1 MRRRSFTAL
10 LAGKGPVLGTWLQIP
25 HPEVGEI
32 IGASGFDYGI
42 VDLEHGHFGLERA
55 VDLLRGC
62 DAAGIAPLARVRGVA
77 GIAPVLDAG
86 AVAVVVPGIA
96 SAAMA
101 REAVA
106 ATRYAPSGMRGACP
120 CVRAGDHF
128 IRDWERFTSA
138 TEAGCI
144 ALVESGDGI
153 AAIEEIVA
161 VPGLAAVMAGPFDL
175 AVSLGHRGDWR
186 HPDVQRG
193 LDRLI
198 AAADA
203 AALPVM
209 MPVFDTDPGAGAVQ
223 IAAWRARGIRIF
235 AVGTDKILLADAAS
249 RWAGLARER
258 NVG

>member
-1 MRRRSFTAL
+1 MRRRSFAAL

-25 HPEVGEI
+25 HPETAEI
-32 IGASGFDYGI
+32 IAAGGFDYAI

-62 DAAGIAPLARVRGVA
+62 DAAGLAPLARVRSIDA
-77 GIAPVLDAG
+77 IAPVLDAG
-86 AVAVVVPGIA
+86 AVAVVVPGVA

-101 REAVA
+101 RDAVA
-106 ATRYAPSGMRGACP
+106 ATRYAPAGTRGACP

-128 IRDWERFTSA
+128 IRDWKRFETA

-161 VPGLAAVMAGPFDL
+161 VPGLTAVMAGPFDL

-186 HPDVQRG
+186 HPAVQRG

-198 AAADA
+198 AAAEA
-203 AALPVM
+203 VSLPVIL
-209 MPVFDTDPGAGAVQ
+209 PVFDPDPVAGAAQ
-223 IAAWRARGIRIF
+223 IAAWRARGIRVFTI
-235 AVGTDKILLADAAS
+235 GTDKILLADAAS
-249 RWAGLARER
+249 RWAGLAR
-258 NVG
+258 